1 MNVQQLRDILPVT
14 NNTIYMNTGWAGPT
28 PETVLKRIA
37 ETLEEEARL
46 GPTSN
51 NWLDVARNI
60 RDEAISLVAKQLNA
74 STDEITLT
82 HSTREGLNAI
92 IFGMNWQNS
101 DEILICDL
109 EHPALTTPASV
120 LNERYGVTVNSV
132 AIGATDTPSEIV
144 QKVKS
149 AITSKTKLIALSHIQ
164 YTCGLV
170 MPIKEIATNYYSRPE
185 GSKSKLNTYSDG
197 LKILFLI
204 IKLFRLERPLAFFTL
219 ISLVLAILSLIL
231 GLPVL
236 KEYIE
241 IGLVPKLPT
250 AILAMGIM
258 ILSML
263 SLATGLILENL
274 TRARLE
280 IKRLFYLGFDNPN
293 KINK

>member
-37 ETLEEEARL
+37 ETLEEEACL

-60 RDEAISLVAKQLNA
+60 RDEAISLVAKQLNT

-82 HSTREGLNAI
+82 HRTREGINAI

-170 MPIKEIATNYYSRPE
+170 MPIKEIAEESHKMNVPV
-185 GSKSKLNTYSDG
+185 LVDG
-197 LKILFLI
+197 AQTIGQ
-204 IKLFRLERPLAFFTL
+204 IKLDMND
-219 ISLVLAILSLIL
+219 IDCD
-231 GLPVL
+231 
-236 KEYIE
+236 
-241 IGLVPKLPT
+241 
-250 AILAMGIM
+250 
-258 ILSML
+258 
-263 SLATGLILENL
+263 
-274 TRARLE
+274 
-280 IKRLFYLGFDNPN
+280 FYAAKGQKWL
-293 KINK
+293 